1 MGMGDGGGS
10 AGGAGSNGKAGGAR
24 RIPGAITTTHRY
36 ELPLDRETVW
46 SLIGQVDDYRTWWPW
61 LREFSGQGMT
71 VGEEWRCMVQ
81 PPVPYLVRFRVV
93 IEHVEEPALVRA
105 RVLGDVV
112 GHATLTLETPGAQGA
127 PGGVSGEAGSSM
139 GRGQSAAR
147 NGDAGAPRDVRCVAS
162 LQSTLA
168 PGNTALAVVSR
179 FAAPVARFG
188 HDWVLDSAA
197 RQFIAKAVEPA
208 IGD

>member
-1 MGMGDGGGS
+1 L
-10 AGGAGSNGKAGGAR
+10 
-24 RIPGAITTTHRY
+24 T
-36 ELPLDRETVW
+36 REAVW
-46 SLIGQVDDYRTWWPW
+46 SLICRVDDYRTWWPW
-61 LREFSGQGMT
+61 LREFSGQGMR

-93 IEHVEEPALVRA
+93 IEHVEEPTLVRA
-105 RVLGDVV
+105 QVLGDVV
-112 GHATLTLETPGAQGA
+112 GDATLTLEA
-127 PGGVSGEAGSSM
+127 PGEPSRQAGTSLDE
-139 GRGQSAAR
+139 GGSAAR
-147 NGDAGAPRDVRCVAS
+147 NGDRGTHRDVRCVAS
-162 LQSTLA
+162 LHSTLA

-208 IGD
+208 LGD